1 MRITLEER
9 KILTP
14 KKMSDLTNGELTYT
28 EALELMK
35 TKGFPSFKFKDS
47 SNRLY
52 VYQDEFEE
60 YLERQKKKPKY

>member
-1 MRITLEER
+1 
-9 KILTP
+9 
-14 KKMSDLTNGELTYT
+14 MSDLTNGELTYT